1 MAKWEKIEDNKVK
14 MEIEVPEDKVEE
26 ALSQAYKKVVK
37 DVNLPGFRKGKV
49 PRKVLEARFGPEIFY
64 EDAAQILV
72 PEGYRQ
78 ALEEESEIEPID
90 EPDIDVVQLEKG
102 KPFIFTATVEV
113 KPEVELGEYKGVP
126 VEVEKEE
133 IGEEDV
139 ERYIEGLRDQHSRLV
154 VVEDEDAEVQEGDMV
169 LLDFKGYL
177 DGEPFEGGEAQDYSL
192 EIGSG
197 SLIEGF
203 EEQLKGAKVGEEKE
217 VTVTFPEEYQEESL
231 AGKEAVFE
239 VKVKEIKRKEL
250 PELNDDFAREVSEF
264 DTFEEY
270 RNDVFRKLQ
279 EEAENRNRTRL
290 ENTVIEEV
298 SNRAE
303 LEIPDV
309 LVEKEIDRIMSEM
322 EQRISMQGINMDQF
336 LEISGKTREE
346 LRSNYREEAVK
357 RVKGNLVLDAII
369 KKEGFEVQE
378 SEIEEKL
385 QEMAEAYNDDP
396 ERIRD
401 ILQKQGRMDM
411 LKEESRM
418 RKVIDFLVENA
429 EAQYKAPGETE
440 ETGEAEEEEAKED
453 EAEREAEEPA
463 AGENDGENDK
473 EAKDGGGKE

>member
-72 PEGYRQ
+72 PEGYRE

-154 VVEDEDAEVQEGDMV
+154 VVEDEDVEVQEGDMV

-239 VKVKEIKRKEL
+239 VNVKEIKRKEL

-429 EAQYKAPGETE
+429 EVQYRAPGETE
-440 ETGEAEEEEAKED
+440 ETGEAEEEETKED
-453 EAEREAEEPA
+453 EAEREAEGPA
-463 AGENDGENDK
+463 AGENDGENNK

>member
-72 PEGYRQ
+72 PEGYRE

-154 VVEDEDAEVQEGDMV
+154 VVEDEDVEVQEGDMV

-239 VKVKEIKRKEL
+239 VNVKEIKRKEL

-429 EAQYKAPGETE
+429 EVQYKAPGETE
-440 ETGEAEEEEAKED
+440 ETGEAEEEAKED

-463 AGENDGENDK
+463 AGENDGENNK

>member
-72 PEGYRQ
+72 PEGYRE

-239 VKVKEIKRKEL
+239 VNVKEIKRKEL

-429 EAQYKAPGETE
+429 EVQYKAPGETE
-440 ETGEAEEEEAKED
+440 ETGEAEEEAKED

-463 AGENDGENDK
+463 AGENDGENNK